1 MLLSMLAPPGAP
13 NPEDL
18 VKLYAGGSK
27 MNYCI
32 VQNGVV
38 VNVID
43 WDGVTPYTPP
53 EGCELYRWEGPVG
66 IGWLW
71 VDGHPV
77 DPNPRPRPLAV
88 VVDPAKA
95 AESGGPTVL

>member
-13 NPEDL
+13 DPENL
-18 VKLYAGGSK
+18 IKFYAEGSK
-27 MNYCI
+27 MNYCM

-38 VNVID
+38 INVID

-53 EGCELYRWEGPVG
+53 GGCDLYPWDGPVS

-77 DPNPRPRPLAV
+77 DPNPPPPPPEPV
-88 VVDPAKA
+88 TPPAD
-95 AESGGPTVL
+95 GGPAVL

>member
-1 MLLSMLAPPGAP
+1 MLPSMLAPPGAP

-18 VKLYAGGSK
+18 VKFYAEK
-27 MNYCI
+27 KPMNYCM

-38 VNVID
+38 VNIID

-53 EGCELYRWEGPVG
+53 EGCDLYEWEGPVN

-71 VDGHPV
+71 LDGAPV
-77 DPNPRPRPLAV
+77 DPNPPPPSLA
-88 VVDPAKA
+88 DNAPPSEGPA
-95 AESGGPTVL
+95 VL

>member
-13 NPEDL
+13 DPENL
-18 VKLYAGGSK
+18 VKFYAEGSK
-27 MNYCI
+27 MNYAM
-32 VQNGVV
+32 VQSGVV

-53 EGCELYRWEGPVG
+53 EGCDLYEWEGPVS

-71 VDGHPV
+71 VDGAPV
-77 DPNPRPRPLAV
+77 DPNPPPPPPEPV
-88 VVDPAKA
+88 TPPAD
-95 AESGGPTVL
+95 GGPAVL

>member
-1 MLLSMLAPPGAP
+1 MLPMIAPPGAP

-18 VKLYAGGSK
+18 LKLYAEPTPMTYAMVK
-27 MNYCI
+27 D
-32 VQNGVV
+32 GVI

-53 EGCELYRWEGPVG
+53 EGCVLYPWDGPMN

-71 VDGHPV
+71 EDGHPV
-77 DPNPRPRPLAV
+77 DPNPPPPPPDPSDPSEGPAV
-88 VVDPAKA
+88 
-95 AESGGPTVL
+95 L